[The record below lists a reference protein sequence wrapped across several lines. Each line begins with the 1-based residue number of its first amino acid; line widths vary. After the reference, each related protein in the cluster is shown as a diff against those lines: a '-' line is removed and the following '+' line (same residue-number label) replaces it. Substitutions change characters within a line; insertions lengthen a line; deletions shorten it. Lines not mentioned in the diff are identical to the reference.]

1 VNKENEMNDI
11 KSKLMSL
18 KDHLESAAF
27 LVSRGASEKEA
38 HSEIVK
44 SLVLLAEVENQLLK
58 PFEPGARDHATVPEI
73 NKVKRRLK
81 LWAKRQDQINSR
93 ILNAFLMLQR
103 SGISPIREVDLRN
116 ELPNEKSFES
126 NLAQM
131 KIIAEKNH
139 GKIFEQYGENI
150 SLWSPIVDAVREYED
165 VVFGSK
171 QI

>member
-1 VNKENEMNDI
+1 
-11 KSKLMSL
+11 
-18 KDHLESAAF
+18 
-27 LVSRGASEKEA
+27 
-38 HSEIVK
+38 
-44 SLVLLAEVENQLLK
+44 
-58 PFEPGARDHATVPEI
+58 
-73 NKVKRRLK
+73 
-81 LWAKRQDQINSR
+81 
-93 ILNAFLMLQR
+93 MLQR